1 MPVIIQP
8 KDYSLWLD
16 RKITDPGIVKSLC
29 IPCPAELM
37 EMYPVSALVNNPR
50 NDSAECIARLD

>member
-1 MPVIIQP
+1 MCGRFVC
-8 KDYSLWLD
+8 D
-16 RKITDPGIVKSLC
+16 

-37 EMYPVSALVNNPR
+37 EMYPVLDLVNNPR